1 MARPKGST
9 NKLKNA
15 SDAQMLHKSTTRTR
29 PNSLVYLNKDIE
41 KVNKMLSS
49 FEPQSLSEEI
59 KMPVKEQEEPKKLS
73 FQSLNDVLKSMKEE
87 MERELTPEE
96 KIASLKNEIERLHEA
111 IEKFNTVIEYLET
124 KLGIDV

>member
-73 FQSLNDVLKSMKEE
+73 FQSLSDVLKSMKEK